1 MVVPEPAAGWREGRV
16 DAPGR
21 GEGEG
26 GVASEISR
34 EKFLGMGD
42 AGSGP
47 SWWGWGAHPSGLGT
61 ALAHP
66 RTNTR
71 TARVLETRIPMIAR
85 LESGAESSRC
95 YPFICSFSC
104 SAQF

>member
-34 EKFLGMGD
+34 EKFL
-42 AGSGP
+42 
-47 SWWGWGAHPSGLGT
+47 
-61 ALAHP
+61 
-66 RTNTR
+66 
-71 TARVLETRIPMIAR
+71 
-85 LESGAESSRC
+85 ESGKTQKSTWQIYYLHSKRRRRG
-95 YPFICSFSC
+95 YTTSNTSVHVP
-104 SAQF
+104 

>member
-1 MVVPEPAAGWREGRV
+1 MVVPEPAAGAREGRV

-47 SWWGWGAHPSGLGT
+47 SWSGGGRT
-61 ALAHP
+61 RRGSEP
-66 RTNTR
+66 RWRIQGRTR
-71 TARVLETRIPMIAR
+71 GPR
-85 LESGAESSRC
+85 GSSRRE
-95 YPFICSFSC
+95 YP
-104 SAQF
+104 